1 LSSCPLIYDRIF
13 NYDKIKN
20 EISDGNSPRE
30 SGNLMNLVWRDQRQE
45 CLLARWN
52 LLPLGLEQRGRRESL
67 LALVAVAVAV
77 AALAVHLLLLLS
89 CTVAT

>member
-1 LSSCPLIYDRIF
+1 MTGY
-13 NYDKIKN
+13 KIKLKN

-67 LALVAVAVAV
+67 LVLVAAL
-77 AALAVHLLLLLS
+77 ALAVHLLLLLS